1 MNNSEANIYDADSG
15 FYNLPLKQSWK
26 CNRVSYLVIST
37 TISIAFGL
45 IAAFVFAPWLF
56 GSPGQLLSSMTMGGT
71 YFALFSLFAPFVLFA
86 SCVMGNIRFNRKL
99 FAYRTYEQYDLRD
112 VLKVIQAILR
122 SFLKTALVYFVIAVL
137 SSPVIVLIAFVVAA
151 ISIVRIF
158 K

>member
-1 MNNSEANIYDADSG
+1 MNDSRSNIYDADSG
-15 FYNLPLKQSWK
+15 FYNLPLKRSWK
-26 CNRVSYLVIST
+26 CNRMSYSVIST

-56 GSPGQLLSSMTMGGT
+56 GSPGQLLASMTMVGT
-71 YFALFSLFAPFVLFA
+71 YFALFSLFGPLVLFA
-86 SCVMGNIRFNRKL
+86 SCVMGNFRFNRKL

-137 SSPVIVLIAFVVAA
+137 SSPVIVLTAFVVAA